1 MLAFKISVRCWD
13 KTTFPRTFY
22 INERWERLTVFQ
34 AIKVKGWLLQLW
46 IYNNL
51 FLKNDWQMQL
61 ERGVFMTL
69 KNKAHTIAY
78 DKQISVTSK
87 QAQVH

>member
-1 MLAFKISVRCWD
+1 
-13 KTTFPRTFY
+13 
-22 INERWERLTVFQ
+22 
-34 AIKVKGWLLQLW
+34 
-46 IYNNL
+46 
-51 FLKNDWQMQL
+51 MQL